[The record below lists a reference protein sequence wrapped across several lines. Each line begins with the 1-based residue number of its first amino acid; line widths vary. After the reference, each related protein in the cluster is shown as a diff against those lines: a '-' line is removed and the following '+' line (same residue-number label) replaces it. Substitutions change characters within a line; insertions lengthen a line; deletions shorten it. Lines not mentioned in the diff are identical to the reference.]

1 VNASVS
7 TLSRLGDITVVVVS
21 YNSAAVLAECLDSV
35 PQGPALV
42 VVDNAS
48 TDGSATLA
56 AGLGREVRVI
66 RSAENLG
73 FGRGANLGFA
83 AASTRYGLLLNA
95 DARCQ
100 PGMLEALLAAAARYP
115 EAGLLAPAVHLP
127 DGRLE
132 FGHRTPFEPRHRRAS
147 PMPEGDCCCLSYV
160 GGSAMF
166 VPLAA
171 FQAIGGF
178 DPDIFLY
185 HEDDDFCLR
194 MRQAGRTLVHVHAA
208 RLTHIGGHST
218 ASSPRLD
225 SSKDWHMGWSRQHLI
240 RKHRGMAAAVWDA
253 VVQLGALGTRLAF
266 RWGDP
271 RRRRWMARAAGIL
284 DFIRGRR
291 ATTMGLR

>member
-1 VNASVS
+1 MNASVS
-7 TLSRLGDITVVVVS
+7 TRSRLGDITVVVVS
-21 YNSAAVLAECLDSV
+21 YNSATVLAECLGSI
-35 PQGPALV
+35 PQGPAVV

-48 TDGSATLA
+48 TDGSAALA
-56 AGLGREVRVI
+56 AGLGRDLRVI
-66 RSAENLG
+66 RAAENLG

-100 PGMLEALLAAAARYP
+100 PGMLDALLAAAARYP

-132 FGHRTPFEPRHRRAS
+132 FGHRTPFDRRHRRAQ
-147 PMPEGDCCCLSYV
+147 PVPEGDCCCLSYV

-171 FQAIGGF
+171 FHALGGF

-208 RLTHIGGHST
+208 RLTHIGGRST
-218 ASSPRLD
+218 APSPRLD
-225 SSKDWHMGWSRQHLI
+225 SSKDWHMGWSRQHLV
-240 RKHRGMAAAVWDA
+240 RKHRGAAAAAWDA
-253 VVQLGALGTRLAF
+253 AVQLGSLGMRLAVC
-266 RWGDP
+266 WGHP
-271 RRRRWMARAAGIL
+271 RRRRWAARAAGIL
-284 DFIRGRR
+284 DCLRGRR
-291 ATTMGLR
+291 ATAVGLR